1 MVTLD
6 SRRDFRS
13 YDVQSKSASN
23 SETAKDIGKRKRA
36 LSPTNAAGK
45 PVNKLIIQND
55 TEDEEE
61 LRKEIENSVST
72 SIKTKRMSIE
82 FDETDPSSKRV
93 KLEKT
98 RSTENVTEHIS
109 AANKPTESHESNE
122 KFSSSDLH
130 KIRTSK
136 SSGNKYENL
145 PSRKYK

>member
-1 MVTLD
+1 M
-6 SRRDFRS
+6 
-13 YDVQSKSASN
+13 QSKSTSN

-72 SIKTKRMSIE
+72 SIKTKRMSID
-82 FDETDPSSKRV
+82 FDGTNPSSKRV
-93 KLEKT
+93 KLEKS
-98 RSTENVTEHIS
+98 RSKENVTELIS
-109 AANKPTESHESNE
+109 VTNKLTESQESNE
-122 KFSSSDLH
+122 KLSSNDLH

-145 PSRKYK
+145 PSRKYI